1 MTQAFQLTVGS
12 DAIARL
18 VFDLPNEKVNK
29 LWLPQ
34 LEELEGILDELA
46 TRKDI
51 KALVISS
58 GKEDT
63 FIAGADL
70 KSFEGAFKDK
80 AQLEKG
86 IRLGHRVF
94 NKLEALPFPTIAFI
108 NGACLGGGM
117 ELALACTFRVATD
130 SPKTVIG
137 LPETTLGIVP
147 GWGGSQRMP
156 RLVGLMEGLNLILAG
171 KMVKPAVKAY
181 KSHLVDALVP
191 LEFKEEKLAEFINQI
206 TTPKGRDKVLDRRK
220 LGGLQHY
227 LFEANPLGRAFVYW
241 KAEKSLMDKT
251 KGQYPAPLL
260 ALKLIQR
267 TYGKP
272 LKEGLEEE
280 IRTVTQELDVGAPIA
295 NNLIQLFFTNE
306 ALKKET
312 FIESDVKPKEIH
324 QVGVIGTGVMGSG
337 IAWLLSYKDLL
348 VRMRDIDWDAVG
360 KGFGAIKGLYTQYLK
375 DKKIKGWEASN
386 KFQKLSGTVDLTGF
400 HKADLIIEAAV
411 ENLELKNKLFADL
424 EKVIRKDAILA
435 SNTSS
440 LSISL
445 MAKNLQNPERFI
457 GIHFFNPVPKMP
469 LVEIIPG
476 EKTSLETIAT
486 AVNFVK
492 KLGKTPIVV
501 GDCAGFLVNRIFMN
515 SANEVIRLLEE
526 GVDREKLD
534 KTMTKFGFPMPPF
547 VLADEVGVDVLYKV
561 SKVLEAAYGQRMQT
575 PPLLQQMYDKKLFGK
590 KGGKGFYIW
599 KGKHKSFNPEVES
612 YLSSNAGKNN
622 LPDAEIRDRIVLL
635 LINEAARC
643 LEEGIVKQPN
653 YLDMALIMGTGFPP
667 FRGGLLRYADTRG
680 SKEIVTR
687 LQELEKSVDPR
698 FKPCDL
704 LVEMAKT
711 NKSFYSSENS

>member
-1 MTQAFQLTVGS
+1 MSQAFHLTIGS
-12 DAIARL
+12 DSIARL

-34 LEELEGILDELA
+34 LGELEKILDELA

-58 GKEDT
+58 GKEDV

-80 AQLEKG
+80 KQLEDG

-94 NKLEALPFPTIAFI
+94 DKLEALPFPTVAFI
-108 NGACLGGGM
+108 NGACLGGGT

-137 LPETTLGIVP
+137 LPETTLGIIP

-156 RLVGLMEGLNLILAG
+156 RLVGLMEGLNLILSG
-171 KMVKPAVKAY
+171 KIVKPAVKAY
-181 KSHLVDALVP
+181 KNHLVDALVP
-191 LEFKEEKLAEFINQI
+191 AEFKEEKLSEFLNQI
-206 TTPKGRDKVLDRRK
+206 STSQGREKVLARRK
-220 LGGLQHY
+220 QGGLQHY
-227 LFEANPLGRAFVYW
+227 LLEANPLGRAFVFW
-241 KAEKSLMDKT
+241 KAEKSLMEKT

-260 ALKLIQR
+260 ALNLIKKS
-267 TYGKP
+267 YSMP
-272 LKEGLEEE
+272 LKQGLEEE
-280 IRTVTQELDVGAPIA
+280 IHAVTQDLDKGAPIA
-295 NNLIQLFFTNE
+295 NNLINLFFTNE
-306 ALKKET
+306 ALKKDT
-312 FIESDVKPKEIH
+312 FTTQEVKPKAIH
-324 QVGVIGTGVMGSG
+324 QVGVIGTGIMGSG
-337 IAWLLSYKDLL
+337 IAWLLSYKDFQ
-348 VRMRDIDWDAVG
+348 VRMRDIDWETVG

-375 DKKIKGWEASN
+375 NRRLKPFEVSN
-386 KFQKLSGTVDLTGF
+386 KFQKVSGTVDLNGF
-400 HKADLIIEAAV
+400 QKADLVIEAAV
-411 ENLELKNKLFADL
+411 ENIELKNKLFAEL
-424 EKVIRKDAILA
+424 ETIVPKETIIA

-440 LSISL
+440 LSIGL
-445 MAKNLQNPERFI
+445 MAKNLKNPERFI

-476 EKTSLETIAT
+476 EKTSPQTIAT
-486 AVNFVK
+486 AVDFVK
-492 KLGKTPIVV
+492 KLGKTPVVV

-515 SANEVIRLLEE
+515 SADEVIRLLEE
-526 GVDREKLD
+526 GVDRERLD
-534 KTMTKFGFPMPPF
+534 KIMTKYGFPMPPF

-561 SKVLEAAYGQRMQT
+561 SKVLEEAYGPRLKT
-575 PPLLQQMYDKKLFGK
+575 PALLQQLYDKKLLGK
-590 KGGKGFYIW
+590 KVGKGFYLW
-599 KGKHKSFNPEVES
+599 KGKHNTWNPEVEA
-612 YLSSNAGKNN
+612 LLGPDAGKND

-643 LEEGIVKQPN
+643 LEEGIIKRPD

-680 SKEIVTR
+680 SKEIVAR

-698 FKPCDL
+698 FAPCKL
-704 LVEMAKT
+704 LVEMAET
-711 NKSFYSSENS
+711 NKSFY